1 MITGHGGNVE
11 FLAGQLGCAVN
22 EIADMSSNLNPLG
35 PPDGFEKF
43 LADHL
48 RSLERLPEAD
58 ASTLTHTFC
67 GKRDIDPET
76 TIAANGTTWFIY
88 TLPLALA
95 SEKVLISG
103 PTYSDY
109 RDGCISLGIS
119 PSFLTADTD
128 ADFCPDLSLISRKA
142 GEFDTVFLC
151 NPNNPTGSF
160 LSKNELVEVVKQHPD
175 TMFVLDESYLP
186 FVPNAEKH
194 SLVPRTDCKNLIVLS
209 SMSKIF
215 TVPGMRIGFL
225 TAHPDTVEKVM
236 RFYQPWSVN
245 ALAQKAGIYL
255 LETHSDDSPFLV
267 RTRKFIQEER
277 ELFRKNLENVSG
289 IRLFPSAASFL
300 LARVTC
306 GLTAEQVCQRVGRN
320 KILIRNCSNFRGL
333 GDGKFVRFSLK
344 DHRLNLKLADILR
357 SELTHAL

>member
-11 FLAGQLGCAVN
+11 LLAGQLGCAAN

-35 PPDGFEKF
+35 PPDGFERF

-58 ASTLTHTFC
+58 ASTLTRTFC
-67 GKRDIDPET
+67 GKRDIDPAT

-88 TLPLALA
+88 TLPLALG

-109 RDGCISLGIS
+109 LDGCLSLGIS
-119 PSFLTADTD
+119 PSFLTAETK
-128 ADFCPDLSLISRKA
+128 ADFCPDLTLLSRKA
-142 GEFDTVFLC
+142 GKFDTVFLC

-160 LSKNELVEVVKQHPD
+160 LSKNRLVELLKQHPG
-175 TMFVLDESYLP
+175 TMFVIDESYLP
-186 FVPNAEKH
+186 FVPNAEEQ
-194 SLVPRTDCKNLIVLS
+194 SLVPLTDFRNLAVLS

-225 TAHPDTVEKVM
+225 TAHPDTAKKVM
-236 RFYQPWSVN
+236 GFYQPWSVN
-245 ALAQKAGIYL
+245 ALAQKAAVYL

-267 RTRKFIQEER
+267 RTRKFIQAER
-277 ELFRKNLENVSG
+277 ELFRQKLEDLPG
-289 IRLFPSAASFL
+289 IHPFPSVTSFL
-300 LARVTC
+300 LARITC
-306 GLTAEQVCQRVGRN
+306 GLTSEQLCRRVGRN
-320 KILIRNCSNFRGL
+320 KILIRNCSNFHGL
-333 GDGKFVRFSLK
+333 GDDQFVRFSLK
-344 DHRLNLKLADILR
+344 DRRLNLKLADILH
-357 SELTHAL
+357 SEMTHAH